1 MPLDDAMRLVGQ
13 NFEQYMQDLR
23 ERAKASS
30 TQGSSKDVGATVVKE
45 EKTTEISALL
55 NKAATGVNLSA
66 DQLTKLIDDLSKRQ
80 QEILGSSSTANG
92 KGGKNSTRD
101 FFSLPSTS
109 FCHHGLGNFFR
120 SSLFS
125 YTAFF
130 SWRNTRFPL
139 CSTDSLQNN
148 FPRNATNI
156 QIVPRSLSHSEQG
169 FVGTLSSNQKRISIS
184 LLHFKRTKKA
194 TKTFIKHCFVVKKAR
209 EILLVLPTLDLD
221 FAVFIRKYTLICWL
235 ALKKRKES
243 FCKRINK
250 HAVHLKTHDIHS

>member
-55 NKAATGVNLSA
+55 SKAATGVNLSA

-101 FFSLPSTS
+101 FFL
-109 FCHHGLGNFFR
+109 CHQSAFVTMVLATFLDHLY
-120 SSLFS
+120 SVILH
-125 YTAFF
+125 FF
-130 SWRNTRFPL
+130 SWRKTRFPL
-139 CSTDSLQNN
+139 CSTNSLQNN
-148 FPRNATNI
+148 FPCNATNI
-156 QIVPRSLSHSEQG
+156 QIVPGSFKSL
-169 FVGTLSSNQKRISIS
+169 
-184 LLHFKRTKKA
+184 
-194 TKTFIKHCFVVKKAR
+194 
-209 EILLVLPTLDLD
+209 
-221 FAVFIRKYTLICWL
+221 
-235 ALKKRKES
+235 
-243 FCKRINK
+243 
-250 HAVHLKTHDIHS
+250 